1 MYLLPPSL
9 DEWLPEGHL
18 AYFILD
24 VIERLDLS
32 EVYASYGGDGRG
44 QPPYEPSMMTA
55 LLLYAYSVGTASSRR
70 IERATFEDV
79 AFRVVA
85 ANQHPDHD
93 SISAFRKRH
102 LKALAGLFVQVLKLC
117 RQAGLVKLGHVALDG
132 TKVRANASRHKGMS
146 YKRMKQKADEL
157 ERQVAELLELA
168 ERVDAEEDAK
178 YGKGVRGDELP
189 EELRHKESRLR
200 KIQEAISALEEEARK
215 DAEAAAEEAKQK
227 VRQWEERGRGRAKNR
242 RGKKPKV
249 PNPADA
255 KPEDKAQR
263 NFTDPDSRIMK
274 DSSKSFQQCYN
285 AQAAVDEA
293 HQIIVACHV
302 TQCAADQGEL
312 VPLVESIEANTNECP
327 GLLTA
332 DAGYFSEQNVM
343 FLEDK
348 SIEAY
353 LAVDKMKHGERPVSA
368 RGRPPKDMSPKQRM
382 RRKLSTKRG
391 RSVYA
396 KRKATAEPV
405 FGQIKQARGL
415 REFLLRGLE
424 NVSGEWGLWAMT
436 HNLLKLHRYGT
447 LAAV

>member
-32 EVYASYGGDGRG
+32 EIYASYGGDGRG

-55 LLLYAYSVGTASSRR
+55 LVLYAYSVGIASSRR

-79 AFRVVA
+79 AFRVLA

-117 RQAGLVKLGHVALDG
+117 RQAGLVKLGHVALDS

-215 DAEAAAEEAKQK
+215 DAEAAAEEGEQK
-227 VRQWEERGRGRAKNR
+227 VRQWEERSRGRAKNR

-255 KPEDKAQR
+255 KPEDRAQR

-302 TQCAADQGEL
+302 TQCAADQAEL
-312 VPLVESIEANTNECP
+312 VPLVELIEANTKELP

-332 DAGYFSEQNVM
+332 DAGYFSEQNVT

-353 LAVDKMKHGERPVSA
+353 VAVEKIKHGEQPVLV

-382 RRKLSTKRG
+382 RRKLLTKRG
-391 RSVYA
+391 QSVYA
-396 KRKATAEPV
+396 KRKTTAEPV
-405 FGQIKQARGL
+405 FGQMKQARGL
-415 REFLLRGLE
+415 RQFLLRGLE
-424 NVSGEWGLWAMT
+424 NVSSEWDLWGMS
-436 HNLLKLHRYGT
+436 HNLLKLYRYGT
-447 LAAV
+447 LPAV